1 MSLKILNI
9 NPTINHEMIYRNIVI
24 NKIKKNLR
32 NLNQNQSGQGAAEY
46 ILLFGGVIV
55 IAIAA
60 ILIYSSYFGNKTS
73 DLNASQDINTIRENL
88 TNV

>member
-1 MSLKILNI
+1 MSLKLEKLSKRIKNNNI
-9 NPTINHEMIYRNIVI
+9 TINKEFM
-24 NKIKKNLR
+24 NKELR
-32 NLNQNQSGQGAAEY
+32 KLNNDQSGQGAAEY

-60 ILIYSSYFGNKTS
+60 ILIYSSYFGNKSS

-88 TNV
+88 SASV